1 MYEEKEIEFDW
12 KGFLLKLALVI
23 VVAILIIKLLPLNNN
38 NAKELSTEFKNNMAT
53 LRVKSNDYFSNDK
66 LPNKVDE
73 SVRVTLDDLVKVGV
87 VRALTDTNGNSCSP
101 DNSYV
106 KATKRTNNY
115 ELEIYLLCGKEEDL
129 TYVYLNQSS
138 DNVPKVEETPKENE
152 VDNTV
157 DNNTNNSTNTNKGGN
172 YAGGGNSSSN
182 NSNNNVN
189 YVTSKITKTTVPA
202 NSVSI
207 IFNSNGGTKIS
218 TQYIKKGS
226 AGSRPAN
233 PTRAGY
239 TFLGW
244 MHNGKEYNFNSATNN
259 NVTLI
264 ARWSANSNIKP
275 GTTTKKTTTTTRRI
289 PTTTSTKARY
299 VVRFNSNG
307 GTSKSSQTVYYNEY
321 ASKPSNPTKSNAV
334 FLGWYYNNEPFNFKT
349 RIRGDITLVAKYRET
364 RTMSTN
370 VYSAGW
376 GKKVN
381 SFEVTHT
388 LKKPEEF
395 NDNKYK
401 NVRIKSLK
409 FVRSLSSSTD
419 IYNYK
424 YLHNSTFDQPSSN
437 YDYLS
442 LVSNNLANIRSASIN
457 KVSSAIYDRQVKWV
471 GTVSNQ
477 CSTSFNYGQT
487 TNACVYGILYSV
499 TWEYEIEN

>member
-73 SVRVTLDDLVKVGV
+73 SVRVTLDDLVKVGA

-152 VDNTV
+152 VENTV

-226 AGSRPAN
+226 AGS
-233 PTRAGY
+233 
-239 TFLGW
+239 
-244 MHNGKEYNFNSATNN
+244 
-259 NVTLI
+259 
-264 ARWSANSNIKP
+264 
-275 GTTTKKTTTTTRRI
+275 
-289 PTTTSTKARY
+289 
-299 VVRFNSNG
+299 
-307 GTSKSSQTVYYNEY
+307 
-321 ASKPSNPTKSNAV
+321 
-334 FLGWYYNNEPFNFKT
+334 
-349 RIRGDITLVAKYRET
+349 IRGY
-364 RTMSTN
+364 
-370 VYSAGW
+370 
-376 GKKVN
+376 
-381 SFEVTHT
+381 
-388 LKKPEEF
+388 
-395 NDNKYK
+395 
-401 NVRIKSLK
+401 
-409 FVRSLSSSTD
+409 SSS
-419 IYNYK
+419 
-424 YLHNSTFDQPSSN
+424 
-437 YDYLS
+437 
-442 LVSNNLANIRSASIN
+442 
-457 KVSSAIYDRQVKWV
+457 
-471 GTVSNQ
+471 
-477 CSTSFNYGQT
+477 
-487 TNACVYGILYSV
+487 
-499 TWEYEIEN
+499 